1 MNHACTAGAQ
11 LATLCSVVAKMVVL
25 CSLGTKD
32 ADGKTAVPG
41 CHGSAKFTDKK
52 ELRTLAYV
60 EKHGVKRLEELVR
73 AHAYV
78 MV

>member
-1 MNHACTAGAQ
+1 MHRRCTTGD
-11 LATLCSVVAKMVVL
+11 LVLRRGDVAKMVVL